1 MLVVFGS
8 IVMAF
13 IFLHTYAVMAAFR
26 WTYSEGNILMYAP
39 RCVSYIQIY
48 MYQMTAIFH
57 SIFYAAFAAF
67 RWKYTVRVIFYCIT
81 HAVIAAFRSKSGEG
95 HISLYT
101 QRCDMHHHHHH
112 HYHHQFLNRE
122 GRWGPQMISQTVSSI
137 FPCSPLPS
145 GTWRTPGLSIFWCCL
160 PTSSSVC
167 LVFFPPNCGM
177 MTCEMNNF
185 ETEWSLCSAL
195 M

>member
-1 MLVVFGS
+1 
-8 IVMAF
+8 
-13 IFLHTYAVMAAFR
+13 
-26 WTYSEGNILMYAP
+26 MYAP

-67 RWKYTVRVIFYCIT
+67 RWKYTVRVISYCIT

-122 GRWGPQMISQTVSSI
+122 GRWGTKDDFATS
-137 FPCSPLPS
+137 FLHFSPFSTALWDLPNS
-145 GTWRTPGLSIFWCCL
+145 RQAFQ
-160 PTSSSVC
+160 
-167 LVFFPPNCGM
+167 VFIN
-177 MTCEMNNF
+177 
-185 ETEWSLCSAL
+185 SL
-195 M
+195 